1 MKYFLIIQIIHDT
14 DGYSK
19 TQHSQKVLSLNNTSI
34 QYVKHAGMA
43 RNGNAMCENEDN
55 L

>member
-1 MKYFLIIQIIHDT
+1 MHDR
-14 DGYSK
+14 DESNK

-34 QYVKHAGMA
+34 QYVKHEEMA
-43 RNGNAMCENEDN
+43 RNGEAMCKNEHN